1 MNIAR
6 IGSIATALM
15 LAALATS
22 PPLVQ
27 AGESGDTALQRQ
39 LEELRQQLRE
49 LQLKVQRLEAEHHAA
64 PAGQPA
70 SASLSSPTPTAGV
83 RPPVTQP
90 PPVVTETAQPAQSPP
105 SGSFGTGGVPADAS
119 PVPAAATP
127 PEAGTPSAPPAVT
140 EALEWHEALKE
151 QWRSVR
157 AGMSAADITK
167 LLGSPSREL
176 TLDGN
181 TVWYYSYP
189 GLGSGSVLFSRERHI
204 VTSWQHP
211 PLGFGSGFW

>member
-1 MNIAR
+1 MKIAR
-6 IGSIATALM
+6 IGAIATALM

-27 AGESGDTALQRQ
+27 AGESDDAALQRQ

-49 LQLKVQRLEAEHHAA
+49 LQLKVQRLEAEHRAA

-70 SASLSSPTPTAGV
+70 SAALSLSSPTQTGGT
-83 RPPVTQP
+83 RP

-105 SGSFGTGGVPADAS
+105 SRPVGTGGVPAGAS
-119 PVPAAATP
+119 PEPAAATP
-127 PEAGTPSAPPAVT
+127 PESGTPSAPPAVR
-140 EALEWHEALKE
+140 EALEWHEALKV

-157 AGMSAADITK
+157 AGMSAEDITK

-211 PLGFGSGFW
+211 PLGFGPGFW